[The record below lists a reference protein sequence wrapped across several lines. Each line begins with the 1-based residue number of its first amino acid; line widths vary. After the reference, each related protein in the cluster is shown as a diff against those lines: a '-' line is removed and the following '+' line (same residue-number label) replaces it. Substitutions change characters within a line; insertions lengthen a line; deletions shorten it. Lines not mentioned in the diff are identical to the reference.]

1 MLYIKKGKEP
11 ASLTKYKKQKFA
23 YFDGWNKDD
32 IRELLLE
39 EQGYLCAYCMRR
51 IDNKH
56 MKIEHWYPENQLSDI
71 ERLDYQNMLGCCE
84 GHIEGTE
91 GKHDTCD
98 TKKGYKLITVDPRD
112 SRTLALVQYR
122 SATGEI
128 YSDNEE
134 IQKDLNETLN
144 LNSDKHM
151 LKINRKQLLNQVIL
165 QLRTLQKSGNWKK
178 STLEKVKQKYENKDE
193 NGQKIEYAGIALWY
207 INKRL
212 ERAEK

>member
-1 MLYIKKGKEP
+1 MDAPWKK
-11 ASLTKYKKQKFA
+11 AVS
-23 YFDGWNKDD
+23 
-32 IRELLLE
+32 
-39 EQGYLCAYCMRR
+39 
-51 IDNKH
+51 
-56 MKIEHWYPENQLSDI
+56 
-71 ERLDYQNMLGCCE
+71 RLDS
-84 GHIEGTE
+84 
-91 GKHDTCD
+91 D
-98 TKKGYKLITVDPRD
+98 
-112 SRTLALVQYR
+112 ALVTQLPSNSLQYC

>member
-1 MLYIKKGKEP
+1 
-11 ASLTKYKKQKFA
+11 
-23 YFDGWNKDD
+23 
-32 IRELLLE
+32 
-39 EQGYLCAYCMRR
+39 
-51 IDNKH
+51 
-56 MKIEHWYPENQLSDI
+56 
-71 ERLDYQNMLGCCE
+71 MLGCCE